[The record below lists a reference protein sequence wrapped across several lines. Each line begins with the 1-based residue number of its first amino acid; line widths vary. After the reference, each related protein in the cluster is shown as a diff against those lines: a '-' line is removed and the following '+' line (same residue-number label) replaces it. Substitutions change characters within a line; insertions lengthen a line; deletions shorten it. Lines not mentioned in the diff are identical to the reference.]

1 MNRFDILI
9 KRIFDVC
16 LSFFGVLITFPI
28 IISCWVVASV
38 ETKSN
43 GFFFHERI
51 GLNGRHFKIYKI
63 KTMHNNDQ
71 KNTITSSNDER
82 LTFSGKI
89 FRKFKL
95 DELPQLINILFGHM
109 SFVGPRPDVKKYYD
123 MTTDEHKIIYSIRPG
138 LTGPA
143 SLKYKDEEFLLSK
156 VNDPLSYNDDIIW
169 PDKVTENI
177 KYIKE
182 YNFFKDIYYIIKT
195 IF

>member
-1 MNRFDILI
+1 MNSFDILI
-9 KRIFDVC
+9 KRVFDVC
-16 LSFFGVLITFPI
+16 LSFFGILITLPI
-28 IISCWVVASV
+28 IVLCWIIASV

-51 GLNGRHFKIYKI
+51 GLNGQHFNMYKI

-71 KNTITSSNDER
+71 KNTITTSNDKR
-82 LTFSGKI
+82 LTLSGKI

-123 MTTDEHKIIYSIRPG
+123 MTIDEDKIIYSIRPG

-143 SLKYKDEEFLLSK
+143 SLKYKNEEFLLSE

-169 PDKVTENI
+169 PDKVNENV

>member
-1 MNRFDILI
+1 MNRFNILI

-71 KNTITSSNDER
+71 KNTITTSNDER

-95 DELPQLINILFGHM
+95 DELPQLLNVISGEMVH
-109 SFVGPRPDVKKYYD
+109 S
-123 MTTDEHKIIYSIRPG
+123 IIIR
-138 LTGPA
+138 
-143 SLKYKDEEFLLSK
+143 
-156 VNDPLSYNDDIIW
+156 I
-169 PDKVTENI
+169 
-177 KYIKE
+177 
-182 YNFFKDIYYIIKT
+182 
-195 IF
+195 